1 MRIGEVATR
10 AGVHIETLRYYER
23 RGLLPAPAREA
34 SGYRR
39 YQDGSVR
46 VVRFIKRA
54 QELGF
59 TLSDIEELLRLAE
72 GGPSSCREVRAL
84 ATGKIAEV
92 ERRIEALE
100 AMRRS
105 LVTLVKTCHRRAPS
119 RECPLLESIEEAA
132 S

>member
-39 YQDGSVR
+39 YPDDSVQI
-46 VVRFIKRA
+46 VRFIKRA
-54 QELGF
+54 QQLGF
-59 TLSDIEELLRLAE
+59 TLDDIEELLRLAV
-72 GGPSSCREVRAL
+72 GGPASCREVRAL
-84 ATGKIAEV
+84 ARAKIADMEQ
-92 ERRIEALE
+92 RIETLE

-105 LVTLVKTCHRRAPS
+105 LVALVDTCHRRAVD
-119 RECPLLESIEEAA
+119 RECPLIEQIGRPE
-132 S
+132 